1 MNSARPAQLD
11 LRSSKP
17 THSFRDPTDIPAI
30 TGGDPLLMELVA
42 TPAFQRL
49 REIRFLGA
57 IDYRLIPSPNGK
69 PGATRYTR
77 YQHSLG
83 VMRLARLYCDIQ
95 KVVATGPA
103 GDGVFGSEVSR
114 TDILINIGGQNDS
127 NANITH

>member
-1 MNSARPAQLD
+1 MNSAHAAQLD
-11 LRSSKP
+11 LHSSRP
-17 THSFRDPTDIPAI
+17 THSFRDPADIPVI

-69 PGATRYTR
+69 PGTIRYTR

-83 VMRLARLYCDIQ
+83 VMRLALLYCDIQ
-95 KVVATGPA
+95 GVTSTRRRLVCAAAFAT
-103 GDGVFGSEVSR
+103 
-114 TDILINIGGQNDS
+114 
-127 NANITH
+127 